1 MQVLVT
7 NYFKRSEEVG
17 KDRVC
22 ISLLSHDLCRRIG
35 VVLSDF
41 WGKDAHAHFCARV
54 WKPEVS
60 A

>member
-1 MQVLVT
+1 MT

-35 VVLSDF
+35 VVVSDF
-41 WGKDAHAHFCARV
+41 WGRDAHAHFCARV